1 LFLPIKGQSK
11 PGCAMENLKIQISKE
26 LTSEE
31 FSAIRDQSI
40 SALRNG
46 AGIDFDFAGS
56 DKVGD
61 ATILLLYQIRDFLKN
76 KQSCCSLSGLS
87 EELDRFFHILGL
99 HDTFTLR
106 SAQ

>member
-1 LFLPIKGQSK
+1 
-11 PGCAMENLKIQISKE
+11 MENLKIQFSKE
-26 LTSEE
+26 LTSEG
-31 FSAIRDQSI
+31 FSAIRYQSI

-46 AGIDFDFAGS
+46 AGIDFDFTGS
-56 DKVGD
+56 DKIGD
-61 ATILLLYQIRDFLKN
+61 ATILFLYQIREFLKN
-76 KQSCCSLSGLS
+76 KPVNCSLSGLS